1 MDVVWRST
9 SEGTETASVILP
21 SVPAGT
27 YKLEAVGTD
36 DSASTEIVAG
46 GMASSPSQSTVLSF
60 NANLAPA
67 RRYAFLGHQW
77 LLRGN
82 IGESR
87 KSLQASLAQG
97 VTEEAK
103 IESARLDAVAG
114 NLDAA
119 RDQVRSVLA
128 AKPDNFEAL
137 SVFAYIET
145 RLQDY
150 TVAAELYRRAL
161 AVQDSPAIR
170 EALAKLPAQ

>member
-1 MDVVWRST
+1 M
-9 SEGTETASVILP
+9 ASVELP
-21 SVPAGT
+21 NVAPGT

-36 DSASTEIVAG
+36 DAASMELVIGTTQK
-46 GMASSPSQSTVLSF
+46 PSKSTVLSF

-82 IGESR
+82 TGETR
-87 KSLQASLAQG
+87 KNLQASLAKG
-97 VTEEAK
+97 ATEEAR
-103 IESARLDAVAG
+103 IELARLDAIAG

-128 AKPDNFEAL
+128 TRPDNFEAL